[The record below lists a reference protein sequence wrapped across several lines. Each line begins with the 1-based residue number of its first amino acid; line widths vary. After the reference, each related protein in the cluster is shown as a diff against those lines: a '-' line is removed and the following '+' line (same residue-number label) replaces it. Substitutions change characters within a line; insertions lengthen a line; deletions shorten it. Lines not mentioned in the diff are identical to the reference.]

1 MKLKNIMGEAPN
13 SHGQGRSPCRLQARQ
28 PGRRRQRH
36 FAFGDRLCRRRGR
49 PGLRP
54 GPWPLRVL
62 FLGCFA
68 IFFLA
73 LACLPALAAETY
85 ERLSPAE
92 GNLLIDYAKGS
103 IAKELG
109 LQPNFSPATPAKE
122 LKGLWQRRGVF
133 VTLQE
138 HGQLRGCIGAHESS
152 LPLWQ
157 QVCETAKDS
166 AFHDPRFRP
175 VAADEFKDLEF
186 EVSAYLTPVTK
197 ISGPGEFVVGKH
209 GVIMRLGGRGATFLP
224 HVPTEQGWDKNQTLE
239 ELCLK
244 AGLPPGSWKSPDAEF
259 HVYTTQI
266 IKEVKKN

>member
-1 MKLKNIMGEAPN
+1 MNLKHCNPIMGEAPN

-28 PGRRRQRH
+28 PGRRRQ
-36 FAFGDRLCRRRGR
+36 A
-49 PGLRP
+49 GLRP
-54 GPWPLRVL
+54 GP
-62 FLGCFA
+62 LGRFA
-68 IFFLA
+68 ILFLA
-73 LACLPALAAETY
+73 LACLSSLAAETY

-92 GNLLIDYAKGS
+92 GKLLIDYAKGS
-103 IAKELG
+103 IAKELD
-109 LQPNFSPATPAKE
+109 LQPDFTPAAPAKE
-122 LKGLWQRRGVF
+122 MKGLWQRRGVF

-138 HGQLRGCIGAHESS
+138 RGQLRGCIGAHESQ

-175 VAADEFKDLEF
+175 VSKDEFKDLAF

-197 ISGPGEFVVGKH
+197 ISGPDEFVVGKH
-209 GVIMRLGGRGATFLP
+209 GVILRLGGRRATFLP
-224 HVPTEQGWDKNQTLE
+224 HVPTEQGWDKKQTLE

-259 HVYTTQI
+259 QVYTTQI
-266 IKEVKKN
+266 IDEVKKN